1 MKLLIAIM
9 AFFCCLS
16 IQVGAFDEK
25 SFIIHV
31 SSFKE
36 MLFVIGTNCF
46 DESGEELSHE
56 ATFQVE
62 STKC

>member
-9 AFFCCLS
+9 ALFCCFS

-31 SSFKE
+31 SSSKE
-36 MLFVIGTNCF
+36 MLFVIGR
-46 DESGEELSHE
+46 ESEIEEKIPHE
-56 ATFQVE
+56 ATIQVE
-62 STKC
+62 